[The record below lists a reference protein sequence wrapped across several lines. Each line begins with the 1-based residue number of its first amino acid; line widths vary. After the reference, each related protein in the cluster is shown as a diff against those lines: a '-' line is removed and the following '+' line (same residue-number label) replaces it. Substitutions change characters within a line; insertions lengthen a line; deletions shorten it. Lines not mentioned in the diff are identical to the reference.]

1 MKRLHV
7 HISVDDLPTSIRF
20 YNTLFD
26 SEPTIIRHD
35 YAKWMLDDPRV
46 NFAISKRTGGAG
58 IGHLGIQVE
67 NRTELADVYSRFKH
81 ADASVLEKAVPA
93 AVTRSARRA
102 GSPTRRESGGR
113 RITRPAR
120 AQIIA
125 MSFPRTAARVLAVPI
140 RSTEGVPTWER
151 PDATAGNAARRG

>member
-46 NFAISKRTGGAG
+46 NFAISKRTGDAG

-67 NRTELADVYSRFKH
+67 NGAELADVYSRLKR
-81 ADASVLEKAVPA
+81 ADAPVRNEGRTSCCYSISEKRWIADPQGIRWEAFYTTGESADHCNVVPPDGRA
-93 AVTRSARRA
+93 SACC
-102 GSPTRRESGGR
+102 G
-113 RITRPAR
+113 PAN
-120 AQIIA
+120 
-125 MSFPRTAARVLAVPI
+125 PL
-140 RSTEGVPTWER
+140 
-151 PDATAGNAARRG
+151 D